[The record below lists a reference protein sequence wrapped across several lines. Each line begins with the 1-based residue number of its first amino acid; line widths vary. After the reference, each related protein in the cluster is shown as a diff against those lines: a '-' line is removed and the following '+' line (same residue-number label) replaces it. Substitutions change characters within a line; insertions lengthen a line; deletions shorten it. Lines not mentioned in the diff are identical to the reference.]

1 MLRKIEN
8 KIQEFTKKRNAIA
21 ILFLL
26 VFMGLSV
33 ILNNIHLS
41 QIASE
46 NTKILSKFISIG
58 DHREVAYIL
67 KEAQLSNFTSIRYIS
82 PDKNRS
88 FILPSKLE
96 VIDEPSFIRSIY
108 NDRITVPVQSGIG
121 TVANESIEYEFNRF
135 RLVPHAIFIWIFIML
150 ASIPQV
156 RFMKQQ
162 MIEKFKTDLDV
173 EKKLAKAE
181 IAHLVRH
188 NLRTPLSALMKLSD
202 ESIFNIQTT
211 ESDILKSTIYQINEI
226 INKLDDKK
234 TVSKNLEERS
244 DIHQTLFRSK
254 NQIALTIPKNISFT
268 FKIDDSLFSAM
279 TDHIPFELKSILS
292 NVINNSVESIDGQGF
307 IHVKA
312 MDNGHSLVITVTD
325 CGSGISEEILPCV
338 FDQNFTHNKQSGS
351 GLGLYHAKDFVTKWG
366 GSIDIES
373 TINTGTTFKITLPIR
388 DRKSWH
394 ISHFKIKQDSK
405 IFILDDQSLTHDLW
419 RLKFKDLEIKN
430 PVYNATSA
438 EEIINLL
445 EAHKGSLESA
455 LFLFDYDIQDS
466 QNGLDLLK
474 RLPFSAT
481 RCLVSGHYDDLK
493 MQSDCEQSSIK
504 LMPKS
509 EISDIPFVII

>member
-1 MLRKIEN
+1 M
-8 KIQEFTKKRNAIA
+8 
-21 ILFLL
+21 
-26 VFMGLSV
+26 
-33 ILNNIHLS
+33 
-41 QIASE
+41 
-46 NTKILSKFISIG
+46 
-58 DHREVAYIL
+58 
-67 KEAQLSNFTSIRYIS
+67 
-82 PDKNRS
+82 
-88 FILPSKLE
+88 
-96 VIDEPSFIRSIY
+96 
-108 NDRITVPVQSGIG
+108 QSGIG